1 MRWARLLAIVAG
13 VFNIVGALLAAYDTD
28 VGMLAVSLAAAA
40 LCFYGWLFF
49 TEEAE
54 KVREDPE
61 YRRLAMRLRW
71 ELKEENMPP
80 GAKLPSTRELSEKH
94 HATRRTV
101 SRALHLLA
109 DEGLITVVHG
119 RGCYVREPD
128 GNRGP
133 RSDDGPKGRIECHL
147 MKTTSPGDLIPTVEI
162 LTKQCRVTPEQ
173 ARRVVGT
180 LVRKGML
187 RHNRGKHYR
196 I

>member
-1 MRWARLLAIVAG
+1 MRSARVLSVLAAA
-13 VFNIVGALLAAYDTD
+13 FNIAGALLAAYDTD
-28 VGMLAVSLAAAA
+28 LGMLAVSLLGAA

-80 GAKLPSTRELSEKH
+80 GTKLPSTRELSDKH
-94 HATRRTV
+94 NATRRTV
-101 SRALHLLA
+101 TRALHLLA

-119 RGCYVREPD
+119 RGSYVQDPE
-128 GNRGP
+128 GARGP

-162 LTKQCRVTPEQ
+162 LTERCQVTPEQ

-187 RHNRGKHYR
+187 RHNRGRHYR